1 MIINDI
7 SFVWLSIFVYFA
19 DVAAVFDSLKSAT
32 PSFQSFCSAPHS
44 NFKSSSQSL
53 NQISDGI
60 DLNSALENESETPV
74 KKEIIDQINFTDK
87 ILYIYTSGTTG
98 LPKAA
103 VIKHSR

>member
-1 MIINDI
+1 MYFSLYLPFIVIIV
-7 SFVWLSIFVYFA
+7 S

-32 PSFQSFCSAPHS
+32 SSFQTYCSGETINS
-44 NFKSSSQSL
+44 KSSNQS
-53 NQISDGI
+53 SSHASEGI
-60 DLNSALENESETPV
+60 DLDEALKNVSENSV

>member
-1 MIINDI
+1 MVFFIITI
-7 SFVWLSIFVYFA
+7 ILVIVS

-32 PSFQSFCSAPHS
+32 PSFQSYYLGEYINS
-44 NFKSSSQSL
+44 KSSNPSS
-53 NQISDGI
+53 SHASEVI
-60 DLNSALENESETPV
+60 DLNESLRNESENSV
-74 KKEIIDQINFTDK
+74 KKQIIDQINFTDK